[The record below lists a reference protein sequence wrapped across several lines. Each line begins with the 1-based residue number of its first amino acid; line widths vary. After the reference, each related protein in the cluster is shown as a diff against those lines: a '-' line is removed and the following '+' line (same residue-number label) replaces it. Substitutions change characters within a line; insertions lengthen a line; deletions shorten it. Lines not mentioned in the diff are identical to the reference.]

1 MQTSNSSKNKQKILA
16 TRKIIEFSCYIKLEK
31 NGIEV
36 KSKLMQSNTI
46 GYLGIYEH
54 KFENGNQPPILTE
67 VLEIRNKNKDL
78 VFFFNKQNII
88 RIIDKFI
95 YEGKLT
101 ILISKDKDKFSI
113 FISKS
118 TKELIDAFIN
128 KLNGNRSEESNNTV
142 SNTISTN
149 ISKVPS
155 NINRKRKFHELLKE
169 KQNQLHNLPGK
180 AAKQLPSHQMMNI
193 TLKNEHRYKFE
204 DFPDYLYFIIFEFLD
219 KRTIMTKVSLINR
232 ELKGISD
239 NYVEKLTI
247 RDDTPSQI
255 FNKLLVRFKKIKTL
269 VFGKAKNFKNEIIK
283 NLDTTLKN
291 LECLDMSQV
300 QNLNDTM
307 IKRLFS
313 KTNVKRLTTL
323 KMNYYLESLCIGYYY
338 ILDFY
343 TNLKTLEI
351 INYSFDHTSIK
362 SLNQIAKF
370 PRYYCS
376 LLFKPLIQILLSDR
390 HSLSQLHIFLFNAY
404 IDTIPKDKCIFSKLT
419 HLTINLLLIEKV
431 KQLQIFYNCS
441 NLIQFSIDSIAI
453 KDTSTRST
461 EPNFVYAD
469 FANTI
474 IPEGNDNNMEIDEQV
489 LEILSIDFENDYLEV
504 FGKIFYFMK
513 DNLKYLTLGSFVTDD
528 LCKYISIYLKNLRYV
543 SFSSDK
549 VTDNGIKVIMSECK
563 EINEVN
569 FDGCTRIW
577 GSFFF
582 DLGDQIQNLK
592 KATLSIQTY
601 NYYHVINYLKGR
613 GIEAENYIRAN
624 PHN

>member
-1 MQTSNSSKNKQKILA
+1 MQTSNNSKNKQKILA
-16 TRKIIEFSCYIKLEK
+16 TKRIIEFSCYIKLEK

-46 GYLGIYEH
+46 AYLGLYEN
-54 KFENGNQPPILTE
+54 KIENGNQPPILTE
-67 VLEIRNKNKDL
+67 VLEIRNKNKEL
-78 VFFFNKQNII
+78 VYFCNKQNII
-88 RIIDKFI
+88 RVIDKFI

-101 ILISKDKDKFSI
+101 ILIAKDKDKFSI
-113 FISKS
+113 FVSKS
-118 TKELIDAFIN
+118 TKELIDAFLN
-128 KLNGNRSEESNNTV
+128 KLNGNRSQDSNNTI

-149 ISKVPS
+149 VNKAPL
-155 NINRKRKFHELLKE
+155 NINRKRKYHELLKE

-180 AAKQLPSHQMMNI
+180 AAKQLPLHQMMNI
-193 TLKNEHRYKFE
+193 TIKNEHRYKFV
-204 DFPDYLYFIIFEFLD
+204 DFPDYLYLLIFEFLD
-219 KRTIMTKVSLINR
+219 KRTIMTKVSLINK

-255 FNKLLVRFKKIKTL
+255 FNKLLVRFKRIKTL

-283 NLDTTLKN
+283 NLDTSLKN

-313 KTNVKRLTTL
+313 KTNVKKLTTL
-323 KMNYYLESLCIGYYY
+323 RMNYYLESLRNGYFY
-338 ILDFY
+338 ILDFF
-343 TNLKTLEI
+343 TNLKSLEI

-370 PRYYCS
+370 PRYYGS
-376 LLFKPLIQILLSDR
+376 QIFQPLIQILLSNR
-390 HSLSQLHIFLFNAY
+390 HSLSQLHIFVFNAY
-404 IDTIPKDKCIFSKLT
+404 INVIPKDKCIFSKLT

-441 NLIQFSIDSIAI
+441 NLIEFSIDSIAI
-453 KDTSTRST
+453 KDTSTN
-461 EPNFVYAD
+461 EPNFLYAD
-469 FANTI
+469 FTNTI
-474 IPEGNDNNMEIDEQV
+474 IPEGNNGNNMEIDDQA
-489 LEILSIDFENDYLEV
+489 LETLSIDFENDYLEV

-563 EINEVN
+563 EISEVN
-569 FDGCTRIW
+569 FDGCTRLW

-624 PHN
+624 PNN

>member
-1 MQTSNSSKNKQKILA
+1 M
-16 TRKIIEFSCYIKLEK
+16 
-31 NGIEV
+31 
-36 KSKLMQSNTI
+36 
-46 GYLGIYEH
+46 
-54 KFENGNQPPILTE
+54 
-67 VLEIRNKNKDL
+67 
-78 VFFFNKQNII
+78 
-88 RIIDKFI
+88 
-95 YEGKLT
+95 
-101 ILISKDKDKFSI
+101 
-113 FISKS
+113 
-118 TKELIDAFIN
+118 
-128 KLNGNRSEESNNTV
+128 
-142 SNTISTN
+142 
-149 ISKVPS
+149 
-155 NINRKRKFHELLKE
+155 
-169 KQNQLHNLPGK
+169 
-180 AAKQLPSHQMMNI
+180 
-193 TLKNEHRYKFE
+193 
-204 DFPDYLYFIIFEFLD
+204 
-219 KRTIMTKVSLINR
+219 
-232 ELKGISD
+232 
-239 NYVEKLTI
+239 
-247 RDDTPSQI
+247 
-255 FNKLLVRFKKIKTL
+255 
-269 VFGKAKNFKNEIIK
+269 
-283 NLDTTLKN
+283 
-291 LECLDMSQV
+291 
-300 QNLNDTM
+300 
-307 IKRLFS
+307 
-313 KTNVKRLTTL
+313 
-323 KMNYYLESLCIGYYY
+323 
-338 ILDFY
+338 
-343 TNLKTLEI
+343 
-351 INYSFDHTSIK
+351 
-362 SLNQIAKF
+362 
-370 PRYYCS
+370 
-376 LLFKPLIQILLSDR
+376 
-390 HSLSQLHIFLFNAY
+390 
-404 IDTIPKDKCIFSKLT
+404 
-419 HLTINLLLIEKV
+419 TINLLLIEKV

-624 PHN
+624 PNN